1 MSRYLPLALA
11 VSFLA
16 WTGAVCA
23 ADRPPIPEFDVA
35 DRLMPD
41 DPMPERQTA
50 WSNTAVTLTDVVYAT
65 IPGFRALHLDLYRPV
80 RANGPLPL
88 VVFLHGGAWAFA
100 NPRAGAAFRNLPVIL
115 SHLAET
121 GYVVAAVEYRFSG
134 EAPFPAQVEDAQ
146 AAIRFLR
153 ANGGRL
159 GIDGTRVGLWG
170 MSAGAYL
177 AAMAA
182 MNCAD
187 EKLRPG
193 MGRLVWDL
201 RLHERYPRRMRIRGT
216 CSAAGPTVARGRC
229 LSGSVRSGMRTVTI
243 RRCCWCTAPPTSHSY
258 RSNSPNDCARWER
271 RQTCCSFRKPVT
283 ASSGR
288 PRPRRRTICARR

>member
-1 MSRYLPLALA
+1 M
-11 VSFLA
+11 SFLA
-16 WTGAVCA
+16 WPGAVCA

-41 DPMPERQTA
+41 DPMPERQTV

-80 RANGPLPL
+80 RANGPLPV

-100 NPRAGAAFRNLPVIL
+100 TPRSAAAFRNFPAIL
-115 SHLAET
+115 AHLAET
-121 GYVVAAVEYRFSG
+121 GYVVASVEYRFSG
-134 EAPFPAQVEDAQ
+134 EAPFPAQVEDVQ

-153 ANGGRL
+153 TNGARFGL
-159 GIDGTRVGLWG
+159 DGTRVGLWG

-182 MNCAD
+182 MNCAEGSCVQGWVGWFGIYD
-187 EKLRPG
+187 FTSETPPDADVRQLLGCGPG
-193 MGRLVWDL
+193 NCTPEALG
-201 RLHERYPRRMRIRGT
+201 
-216 CSAAGPTVARGRC
+216 GP
-229 LSGSVRSGMRTVTI
+229 VRSGTRTVTI
-243 RRCCWCTAPPTSHSY
+243 RRFCWCTARPTSHSY

-288 PRPRRRTICARR
+288 PRPRRNTICARR